1 MDEERKFA
9 EYVTKYPLY
18 DPNDPKYGF
27 GKSVYEGTKL
37 RFEIQADGDLLIEGN
52 RMGLL
57 SLAETLITLTQPS
70 TGLGYHV
77 HLAPGFDYPGE
88 GPGFVLQLNEDGKHG
103 DH

>member
-1 MDEERKFA
+1 MSEERKFA
-9 EYVTKYPLY
+9 EYVTKYPVY
-18 DPNDPKYGF
+18 EPSDSRHGF

-52 RMGLL
+52 RVGLL
-57 SLAETLITLTQPS
+57 TLAETLISLTQPS

-77 HLAPGFDYPGE
+77 HIAPGFDYPGE
-88 GPGFVLQLNEDGKHG
+88 GNGFVLQLNEDGKHG